1 LSLQCIASTL
11 TVTEAQSFM
20 FTSCNSHIT
29 RSTHQNFSLSINCA
43 HLHPN
48 YGEKTPEQQL
58 EEMKKEEE
66 AGEVDLNL
74 QEYKKRRNEA
84 RRSPYPSVIVEVLS
98 TPSPDYTPPTSY
110 GNDDNGEK
118 EITSDD
124 IAKLNA
130 IFNMRPEDAKRD
142 AGFYDALE
150 EVSCKCMQK

>member
-1 LSLQCIASTL
+1 
-11 TVTEAQSFM
+11 
-20 FTSCNSHIT
+20 
-29 RSTHQNFSLSINCA
+29 
-43 HLHPN
+43 
-48 YGEKTPEQQL
+48 
-58 EEMKKEEE
+58 MKKEEE

-74 QEYKKRRNEA
+74 QEYKKRRDEA

-98 TPSPDYTPPTSY
+98 MPSPDFTPPTSY
-110 GNDDNGEK
+110 GGNEEK

-150 EVSCKCMQK
+150 EVRCKCVQK